1 MMRRTIAVAAT
12 FAALLA
18 AADAQPKTPDVAQ
31 PAKPTKPSLADR
43 KAAKKEM
50 DIARHEWT
58 AQYDAVH
65 LHDLA
70 GAAKEEKAILAMDP
84 DNERAAL
91 ALASIYFSDKKE
103 KDAVDVLTKLTKK
116 NPKSKDAWM
125 TLAEVAARANDDP
138 GMKAAAAQVI
148 ALDPYNMAAYSML
161 YRGAYQRFKSG
172 DAAARAEALEAA
184 RKL

>member
-1 MMRRTIAVAAT
+1 MMRRTIAVAAS

-70 GAAKEEKAILAMDP
+70 RLVRLAD
-84 DNERAAL
+84 RV
-91 ALASIYFSDKKE
+91 
-103 KDAVDVLTKLTKK
+103 AVHMQPVADYCLHIQHLLV
-116 NPKSKDAWM
+116 PVRSACGPAH
-125 TLAEVAARANDDP
+125 TLGVHRSVP
-138 GMKAAAAQVI
+138 SSPCTQTGT
-148 ALDPYNMAAYSML
+148 
-161 YRGAYQRFKSG
+161 G
-172 DAAARAEALEAA
+172 
-184 RKL
+184 